1 MTSYDI
7 INKVITTKIIKCC
20 YNIDN
25 NNFDDAMEEFIT
37 KISNI
42 QLDSINAFIPCNK
55 KLYITRPKMR
65 ELMRS
70 WLKIK
75 LPQFF
80 KETTYENY
88 DEINYCNI
96 KKFEDTIEKAVVI
109 MSNKQRNIT

>member
-1 MTSYDI
+1 MMQLE
-7 INKVITTKIIKCC
+7 INNVITNKIIACC

-25 NNFDDAMEEFIT
+25 NNFDDAMEEFII

-42 QLDSINAFIPCNK
+42 QLDSINGFIPCDK

-80 KETTYENY
+80 KQRTYESY
-88 DEINYCNI
+88 DEINNCNF
-96 KKFEDTIEKAVVI
+96 KKFEDTIEKAVKI
-109 MSNKQRNIT
+109 ISQKQRGIT